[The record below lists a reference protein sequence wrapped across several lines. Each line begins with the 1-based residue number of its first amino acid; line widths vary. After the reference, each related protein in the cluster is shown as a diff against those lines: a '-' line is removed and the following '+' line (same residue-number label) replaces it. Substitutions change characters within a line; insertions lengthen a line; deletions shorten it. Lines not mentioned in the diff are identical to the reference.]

1 LVDHAQ
7 RRAELLSAACRVVRL
22 RGIEGT
28 TTRAIADE
36 AGCSLSVLA
45 HFLGGK
51 EEILVAAQQAV
62 SDRLVE
68 RAVRTGDGQVGLHA
82 LGATLHAVL
91 PLDEERA
98 ADAQVSTAFAGAAL
112 SYPRLAEARRA
123 AHRRLREHLC
133 ACLREARELG
143 ELRPGVSDEDAID
156 EFIVLVEGSTLLTLV
171 EGRGEGLAR
180 LARAFLDQLR
190 VPAGQ

>member
-1 LVDHAQ
+1 M
-7 RRAELLSAACRVVRL
+7 VRL

-51 EEILVAAQQAV
+51 EDILVAAQQAV
-62 SDRLVE
+62 SDRLAE
-68 RAVRTGDGQVGLHA
+68 RAVRTGGDRVGLDA
-82 LGATLHAVL
+82 LGAVLHAVL

-112 SYPRLAEARRA
+112 SHPRLAEARRA
-123 AHRRLREHLC
+123 AHRNIREHLRT
-133 ACLREARELG
+133 CLREARDLG
-143 ELRPGVSDEDAID
+143 ELRPGVSDEDTID

-171 EGRGEGLAR
+171 EGRGEGLSR
-180 LARAFLDQLR
+180 LAAAFLDQLR
-190 VPAGQ
+190 RPVPVG